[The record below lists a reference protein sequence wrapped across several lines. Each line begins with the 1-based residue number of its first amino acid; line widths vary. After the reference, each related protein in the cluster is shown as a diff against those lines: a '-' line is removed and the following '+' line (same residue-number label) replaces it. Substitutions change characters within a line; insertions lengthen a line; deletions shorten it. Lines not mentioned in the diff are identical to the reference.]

1 MKIRLNAQRLL
12 TDPSPRLREALR
24 YTIYGR
30 NSNFDAERFIDV
42 MEAFETFTVAAKSG
56 GGEEMQGSS
65 AFSGAVA
72 GKSPAAGGSL
82 ARVGQQGGVQTRA
95 ALSFLISEQGEFFRE
110 FILDE
115 VFTILY
121 LTLCS
126 KVLCIT
132 LLPLTSSSF
141 VLDLRNVCNTT

>member
-1 MKIRLNAQRLL
+1 VQRLL

-56 GGEEMQGSS
+56 GGEEMQGSR

-82 ARVGQQGGVQTRA
+82 AQRQQGGRQTRA

-115 VFTILY
+115 VFTKILAFIRK
-121 LTLCS
+121 L
-126 KVLCIT
+126 
-132 LLPLTSSSF
+132 
-141 VLDLRNVCNTT
+141 

>member
-1 MKIRLNAQRLL
+1 MVYHLKVFSRVLIVRLCAQRLL

-30 NSNFDAERFIDV
+30 TSNFDAERFIDV

-56 GGEEMQGSS
+56 GGEELQGSR

-72 GKSPAAGGSL
+72 GKSPAASGSFPVVDQ
-82 ARVGQQGGVQTRA
+82 RGGVETRA

-115 VFTILY
+115 VFTI
-121 LTLCS
+121 
-126 KVLCIT
+126 
-132 LLPLTSSSF
+132 F
-141 VLDLRNVCNTT
+141 